1 MSTSDLST
9 IVKKMAGAS
18 VLVVGDIMLD
28 SFVYGEVSRI
38 SPESPVPILSISH
51 DNKMLGG
58 AGNVLSNLSG
68 LGVRSK
74 IISVIG
80 TDINGKVLRGIAQT
94 LGAEASGLIEDNSRP
109 TTLKTRYLS
118 RNHQLLRTDFEKTHE
133 VCEEISKKILQEA
146 GTAIANGIGAIV
158 LSDYGKG
165 VLTKNIISE
174 IIQWAK
180 PKNIPVLV
188 DPKGNDYSCYKGADV
203 VTPNRNELSGATGG
217 MPVKE
222 DSHIVKAAE
231 HLITQSGIQ
240 AVVATRSED
249 GMSVIR
255 SGKKG
260 GFEQPV
266 HLKTESR
273 EVFDVSGAGDTVIA
287 TIAAALATGAD
298 LIEAAALANVAGS
311 IVVSKIGT
319 AAIRADELMKAQNT
333 KEYALQTGPIGDI
346 STIDRARQAR
356 VLPLEEAMEQI
367 QKWRARGLRIGFT
380 NGCFDILHAG
390 HVGYLNQARNKCD
403 RLIVG
408 LNHDASIR
416 ILKGPDRPVN
426 HQDARASVLGAL
438 GSVDMVVFFGA
449 EEKSE
454 DNTPCALVSKLR
466 PDIFFKGGDY
476 EIEELP
482 EAKIVKSYGGD
493 VRIMPLYE
501 GFSTTSTI
509 EKMTDKTDKKDKV
522 A

>member
-1 MSTSDLST
+1 
-9 IVKKMAGAS
+9 MAGTR
-18 VLVVGDIMLD
+18 VLVIGDIMLD

-38 SPESPVPILSISH
+38 SPESPVPVLSISH

-74 IISVIG
+74 VISVIG
-80 TDINGKVLRGIAQT
+80 ADENGKVLRGIAET
-94 LGAEASGLIEDNSRP
+94 LGADASGLIEDDSRP

-118 RNHQLLRTDFEKTHE
+118 RNHQLLRTDFENTHE
-133 VCEEISKKILQEA
+133 VSEEISNRILQEA
-146 GTAIANGIGAIV
+146 ETAIANGIGAIV

-165 VLTKNIISE
+165 VLTKNIISG
-174 IIQWAK
+174 IIRRANT
-180 PKNIPVLV
+180 KNIPVLV
-188 DPKGNDYSCYKGADV
+188 DPKGNDYGCYKDADV
-203 VTPNRNELSGATGG
+203 VTPNRRELSEATGG

-222 DSHIVKAAE
+222 DSDIVKAAE
-231 HLITQSGIQ
+231 QLMTRNGIK

-249 GMSVIR
+249 GMSIVR
-255 SGKKG
+255 ARKEG

-266 HLKTESR
+266 HLKTESL

-287 TIAAALATGAD
+287 TIAAGLATGAS
-298 LIEAAALANVAGS
+298 LVEAAALANVAGG

-319 AAIRADELMKAQNT
+319 AAIRAAELIKAQNT
-333 KEYALQTGPIGDI
+333 KEYALQTGPVGDI

-356 VLPLEEAMEQI
+356 VLPLEDAVEQV

-403 RLIVG
+403 RLVVG

-426 HQDARASVLGAL
+426 GQDARASVLGAL

-454 DNTPCALVSKLR
+454 DNTPCALVSSLR

-476 EIEELP
+476 EIEDLP
-482 EAKIVKSYGGD
+482 EAKIVRSYGGD
-493 VRIMPLYE
+493 VRIMTLYE

-509 EKMTDKTDKKDKV
+509 EKMTDKKDKV